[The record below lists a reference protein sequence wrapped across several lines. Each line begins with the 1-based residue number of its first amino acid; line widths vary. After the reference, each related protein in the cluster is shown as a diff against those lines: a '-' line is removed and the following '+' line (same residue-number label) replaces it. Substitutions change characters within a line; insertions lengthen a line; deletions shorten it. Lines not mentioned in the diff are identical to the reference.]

1 MVGITM
7 YRFMRELPCKS
18 WNLKKEDVVGPKK
31 TLRKEAL
38 YVGLNA
44 SMETVQVGTLIL
56 FRYIEGML
64 PPWDNDALHPINLIN
79 LIDF

>member
-44 SMETVQVGTLIL
+44 SMETVQVGRDSDP
-56 FRYIEGML
+56 FRYLEKEGIL
-64 PPWDNDALHPINLIN
+64 PPWDNDA
-79 LIDF
+79 